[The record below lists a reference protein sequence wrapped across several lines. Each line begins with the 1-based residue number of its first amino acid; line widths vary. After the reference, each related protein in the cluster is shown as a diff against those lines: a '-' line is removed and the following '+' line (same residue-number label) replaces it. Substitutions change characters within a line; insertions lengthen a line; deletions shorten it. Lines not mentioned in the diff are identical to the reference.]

1 MPTFREMQEAAAQAK
16 RGEPVSASC
25 RSCDAPILFAFSWS
39 TGRRMPVDVEPSP
52 LGNIALDMTGTV
64 AAADVLTG
72 DTLTRARDGDRKLY
86 LSHFVSCPDADAHRK
101 NGVHP
106 ETGDELFP
114 QTGS

>member
-16 RGEPVSASC
+16 RGVSVSTSC
-25 RSCDAPILFAFSWS
+25 RSCDAPILFAFSR

-52 LGNIALDMTGTV
+52 LGNIALDMRGTV

-72 DTLTRARDGDRKLY
+72 DSLTRARDQDRKLY